1 MEENEND
8 RQVSGRRTAPGALYA
23 SADAVAVDFTRDG
36 YRTVFVEV
44 GPDADEEWRLVA
56 ERLGYTVEGPGTDV
70 YRRWRVEEW
79 WEGSAEAVHVLRLDP
94 DREPLR
100 L

>member
-1 MEENEND
+1 MGEND
-8 RQVSGRRTAPGALYA
+8 DDRPVSVTSVPSSLYA

-36 YRTVFVEV
+36 YRTLFVEV
-44 GPDADEEWRLVA
+44 GPDADEDWRLVA

-70 YRRWRVEEW
+70 YRQWQVEEW

-94 DREPLR
+94 DCTPLW